1 MTTLRPLP
9 IAALV
14 ALATLGACS
23 APPDGAMP
31 ADGVFDP
38 YEDHNRRAH
47 AFNRGLDKALVR
59 PASKGYAALL
69 PDEAET
75 VVGNFARNFS
85 QPSIM
90 VNGLLQG
97 DAETVGISFSRFF
110 VNTIFGFGGLI
121 DVATA
126 FEFEEP
132 DADFGETLHVWGVR
146 EGAYLELP
154 ILGPATERDAFG
166 RLVDLFTNP
175 LSYALD
181 SPENAI
187 GTVASVGSRLS
198 DRNRFSDTVD
208 SILYESADSY
218 AQLRLIY
225 LQNRR
230 FELGADDPGT
240 DIDPFDLDTGGF

>member
-1 MTTLRPLP
+1 MTASRPLS

-14 ALATLGACS
+14 AFAALGACS
-23 APPDGAMP
+23 APPDGVMP

-38 YEDHNRRAH
+38 YEEHNRRFH
-47 AFNRGLDKALVR
+47 AFNRGLDQALVR
-59 PASKGYAALL
+59 PASKGYSALL
-69 PDEAET
+69 PDEAEA
-75 VVGNFARNFS
+75 VVGNLARNFS
-85 QPSIM
+85 QPSVM

-97 DAETVGISFSRFF
+97 DLETVGISFSRFF
-110 VNTIFGFGGLI
+110 VNTVFGFGGMV

-126 FEFEEP
+126 FEFEAP
-132 DADFGETLHVWGVR
+132 DADFGETLHVWGIR

-166 RLVDLFTNP
+166 RLVDVFTNP
-175 LSYALD
+175 LSYVLD
-181 SPENAI
+181 SPENGI
-187 GTVASVGSRLS
+187 GTVASVGARLS

-230 FELGADDPGT
+230 FALGADDPGNE
-240 DIDPFDLDTGGF
+240 IDPFELDTEGF

>member
-1 MTTLRPLP
+1 
-9 IAALV
+9 
-14 ALATLGACS
+14 
-23 APPDGAMP
+23 MP

-38 YEDHNRRAH
+38 YEAQNRRFH

-59 PASKGYAALL
+59 PASKGYSAVL
-69 PDEAET
+69 PDEVET

-85 QPSIM
+85 QPSVM

-97 DAETVGISFSRFF
+97 DFETVGISFSRFA
-110 VNTIFGFGGLI
+110 VNTLFGFGGLI

-132 DADFGETLHVWGVR
+132 RADFGETLYVWGVR

-154 ILGPATERDAFG
+154 LIGPATERDAFG
-166 RLVDLFTNP
+166 RFVDLFTNP
-175 LSYALD
+175 LSYVLE
-181 SPENAI
+181 SPENGI
-187 GTVASVGSRLS
+187 GTVASFGSRLS

-230 FELGADDPGT
+230 FSLGAEDPSAE
-240 DIDPFDLDTGGF
+240 IDPFDLDTGGF

>member
-1 MTTLRPLP
+1 MTAHRALP

-14 ALATLGACS
+14 AVATLGACT
-23 APPDGAMP
+23 APGDGVTP
-31 ADGVFDP
+31 ADGIFDP

-59 PASKGYAALL
+59 PASRGYSALL

-85 QPSIM
+85 QPSVM

-97 DAETVGISFSRFF
+97 DLETVGISFSRFF
-110 VNTIFGFGGLI
+110 VNTVFGFGGLI

-132 DADFGETLHVWGVR
+132 DADFGQTLYVWGVR

-166 RLVDLFTNP
+166 RLVDQRSRAADP
-175 LSYALD
+175 DARRDRRHARQRSHLSEPRPPQPPRRSLQ
-181 SPENAI
+181 PERPTRTLA
-187 GTVASVGSRLS
+187 A
-198 DRNRFSDTVD
+198 
-208 SILYESADSY
+208 
-218 AQLRLIY
+218 
-225 LQNRR
+225 
-230 FELGADDPGT
+230 
-240 DIDPFDLDTGGF
+240 